1 MSREEE
7 LKNKY
12 FDENLSEE
20 EKKELGELTSKDNKV
35 ENELKE
41 MDKLKEVID
50 MLEPVNPEKEWE
62 EYWSSLYNRLERGIG
77 WIVFS
82 IGAILT
88 FTFFGLQLIKELI
101 KDSRIALYAKIGLV
115 ALIVGL
121 AILFV
126 SVLRERITLSRTDKY
141 SKEVKR

>member
-1 MSREEE
+1 MNREEE

-12 FDENLSEE
+12 FDRNLSEE
-20 EKKELGELTSKDNKV
+20 EKKELKRLTSKDKKTAK
-35 ENELKE
+35 ELKE

-62 EYWSSLYNRLERGIG
+62 KYWSSLYNRLERGIG

-82 IGAILT
+82 IGAIIT
-88 FTFFGLQLIKELI
+88 ITFFGFQFIKELI
-101 KDSRIALYAKIGLV
+101 RDPHIALYAKVGLI
-115 ALIVGL
+115 ALILGL